1 MLNDMTKTTESR
13 RSTSPLLARMRY
25 SYSAAIKKAYLQIH
39 FLKQY
44 HPGEFLASFSVK
56 AAGGSGGEVFRQE
69 FFSVE
74 ADSAFLSKEAG
85 YPYGPACF
93 DGAEGRG

>member
-44 HPGEFLASFSVK
+44 HV
-56 AAGGSGGEVFRQE
+56 
-69 FFSVE
+69 
-74 ADSAFLSKEAG
+74 LSYLFCMKVHLG
-85 YPYGPACF
+85 
-93 DGAEGRG
+93 